1 MSLSDKQRAPSRSN
15 WKPTLGQRVC
25 FIDDPAQKVTILRVR
40 KAARRSFYNLTV
52 RLDSGE
58 TFESISSCWM
68 RMCHI
73 CGTPEKTD
81 GILLKLTP
89 HSDICTSCVN
99 KLSRQ
104 PPQR

>member
-1 MSLSDKQRAPSRSN
+1 MSDTASH
-15 WKPTLGQRVC
+15 WKPTPGQRVC

-68 RMCHI
+68 RMCRI

-81 GILLKLTP
+81 GILSNLTP
-89 HSDICTSCVN
+89 HSDICAECVN
-99 KLSRQ
+99 RM
-104 PPQR
+104 PRR